1 MIRKLLYGLC
11 LTGVAFGAPAPA
23 SAQGTSGQDP
33 TAITFLTNYAFHGR
47 HSPYFVGVEKGFY
60 EDAGFDVE
68 IQPATGS
75 GFVVSAIDSD
85 QADYGM
91 ADAGTVVQAIA
102 KGAGVKAFT
111 VFMDVTTSG
120 LAALEP
126 YPTPDSLQGATIA
139 AALTDSARVIV
150 PIIFDQKGLDP
161 STIDWQA
168 ADPGVYIS
176 LLLSGQVDLYTASL
190 DGDVP
195 ALTAVA
201 SSQNK
206 EVHFSSFADW
216 GYDVFGYFLI
226 TRPERIAENP
236 DQVKAFA
243 AATIEAVQYAIANP
257 EETARIMVQ
266 HNPTLNYDT
275 TLAQWQQS
283 IKAINTDYV
292 REHGYGAAT
301 PERIDRNIA
310 LISQAL
316 QLDTT
321 LTVDEVFAPGF
332 VGK

>member
-1 MIRKLLYGLC
+1 MSGKILHGLC
-11 LTGVAFGAPAPA
+11 VAGIAFGAPVAA
-23 SAQGTSGQDP
+23 SAQDASGDLTP
-33 TAITFLTNYAFHGR
+33 ITFLTNYAFHGR
-47 HSPYFVGVEKGFY
+47 HSPYFVGLEKGFY
-60 EDAGFDVE
+60 EDAGFEID

-75 GFVVSAIDSD
+75 GFVVSAIDSE

-91 ADAGTVVQAIA
+91 ADAGTTVQAIA

-126 YPTPDSLQGATIA
+126 YPTPASLQGATVA
-139 AALTDSARVIV
+139 ASLTDSARVIV
-150 PIIFDQKGLDP
+150 PIIFDQEGLDP

-176 LLLSGQVDLYTASL
+176 LLLSGQVDLFTASL

-201 SSQNK
+201 SKQDK

-216 GYDVFGYFLI
+216 GYDVFGYFLV
-226 TRPERIAENP
+226 TQPERIADDP

-257 EETARIMVQ
+257 EETARIMVE

-292 REHGYGAAT
+292 QKHGYGAAT
-301 PERIDRNIA
+301 PERIDRSIE
-310 LISQAL
+310 LIRQAL
-316 QLDTT
+316 QLDTS
-321 LTVDEVFAPGF
+321 LTADQVFAPGF
-332 VGK
+332 VGN

>member
-1 MIRKLLYGLC
+1 M
-11 LTGVAFGAPAPA
+11 GVASGAPVPA
-23 SAQGTSGQDP
+23 WAQDPSGQDL
-33 TAITFLTNYAFHGR
+33 AEITFLTNYAFHGR
-47 HSPYFVGVEKGFY
+47 HSPYFVGLEKGFY
-60 EDAGFDVE
+60 KDAGFDVE

-91 ADAGTVVQAIA
+91 ADAGTVMQAVA

-126 YPTPDSLQGATIA
+126 YPTPDTLQGATIA
-139 AALTDSARVIV
+139 ASLTDSARVIV
-150 PIIFDQKGLDP
+150 PIIFDQNGLDP

-176 LLLSGQVDLYTASL
+176 LLLSGQVDLFTASL

-201 SSQNK
+201 SKQDK
-206 EVHFSSFADW
+206 EVHFSSFAHW

-226 TRPERIAENP
+226 TQPERIAEQP

-266 HNPTLNYDT
+266 HNPTLDYDT
-275 TLAQWQQS
+275 TLAQWRQS
-283 IKAINTDYV
+283 IKAISTDYV
-292 REHGYGAAT
+292 QEHGYGAAT
-301 PERIDRNIA
+301 PERVDRNIA
-310 LISQAL
+310 LVKQAL
-316 QLDTT
+316 QLDAP
-321 LTVDEVFAPGF
+321 LTADEVFAPDF